1 MTVKEKKEYLIR
13 ELETVSDSPLFEATE
28 LLIDATGLER
38 GRFLYEQSRKLTR
51 SEKATLKRNLAKRKR
66 GIPLQYI
73 LREWEFYSLSFKVG
87 RGVLIP
93 RADSELLVDFA
104 IEELNLSDHHTV
116 FDLCAGSG
124 AIGVAIAHNCPEAN
138 VTLVEKSRIAFRY
151 LKKNCELNN
160 VKVNLVC
167 ADIAAWHPKEKAD
180 LVVSNPPY
188 ISKDEMKKLQ
198 REVKH
203 EPTMALYGGRDGLR
217 FYRLLCNRARDFLN
231 TGGRLMVEIGWKQ
244 GEAVSGIFNRY
255 GFDSVEILQDYA
267 GNDRVV
273 SGIWHK

>member
-1 MTVKEKKEYLIR
+1 MTVKEKKEYLVR

-28 LLIDATGLER
+28 LLIDALGADR
-38 GRFLYEQSRKLTR
+38 GKFLYEQNRRLSKSESLTI
-51 SEKATLKRNLAKRKR
+51 KRNLARRKR

-93 RADSELLVDFA
+93 RADSEILVDLA
-104 IEELNLSDHHTV
+104 IEELHLSDHREV

-124 AIGVAIAHNCPEAN
+124 ALGIAIAHNCPQAR
-138 VTLVEKSRIAFRY
+138 VTLVEKSRAAFKY

-160 VKVNLVC
+160 TKANLVC
-167 ADIAAWHPKEKAD
+167 GDVETWLPPQKAD
-180 LVVSNPPY
+180 LIVSNPPY
-188 ISKDEMKKLQ
+188 ISKEEMKKLQ

-217 FYRLLCNRARDFLN
+217 FYRILCNRANELLN
-231 TGGRLMVEIGWKQ
+231 SGGRLMVEIGWKQ
-244 GEAVSGIFNRY
+244 GQEVKGIFERY
-255 GFDSVEILQDYA
+255 GFESVEILQDYS

-273 SGIWHK
+273 SGIWYK

>member
-1 MTVKEKKEYLIR
+1 MTVKEKKEYLVR
-13 ELETVSDSPLFEATE
+13 ELEMVSDSPLFEATE
-28 LLIDATGLER
+28 LLIDALGADR
-38 GRFLYEQSRKLTR
+38 GKFLYEQNRRLSKSESLTI
-51 SEKATLKRNLAKRKR
+51 KRNLARRKR

-93 RADSELLVDFA
+93 RADSEILVDLA
-104 IEELNLSDHHTV
+104 IEELHLSDHREV

-124 AIGVAIAHNCPEAN
+124 ALGIAIAHNCPQAR
-138 VTLVEKSRIAFRY
+138 VTLVEKSRAAFKY

-160 VKVNLVC
+160 TKANLVC
-167 ADIAAWHPKEKAD
+167 GDVETWLPPQKAD
-180 LVVSNPPY
+180 LIVSNPPY
-188 ISKDEMKKLQ
+188 ISKEEMKKLQ

-217 FYRLLCNRARDFLN
+217 FYRILCNRANELLN
-231 TGGRLMVEIGWKQ
+231 SGGRLMVEIGWKQ
-244 GEAVSGIFNRY
+244 GQEVKGIFERY
-255 GFDSVEILQDYA
+255 GFESVEILQDYS

-273 SGIWHK
+273 SGIWYK

>member
-1 MTVKEKKEYLIR
+1 MTVKEKKEYLVR

-28 LLIDATGLER
+28 LLIDALGADR
-38 GRFLYEQSRKLTR
+38 GKFLYEQNRRLSKSESLTI
-51 SEKATLKRNLAKRKR
+51 KRNLARRKR

-93 RADSELLVDFA
+93 RADSEILVDLA
-104 IEELNLSDHHTV
+104 IEELHLSDHREV

-124 AIGVAIAHNCPEAN
+124 ALGIAIAHNCPQAR
-138 VTLVEKSRIAFRY
+138 VTLVEKSRAAFKY

-160 VKVNLVC
+160 TKANLVC
-167 ADIAAWHPKEKAD
+167 GDVETWSPPQKAD
-180 LVVSNPPY
+180 LIVSNPPY
-188 ISKDEMKKLQ
+188 ISKEEMKKLQ

-217 FYRLLCNRARDFLN
+217 FYRILCNRANELLN
-231 TGGRLMVEIGWKQ
+231 SGGRLMVEIGWKQ
-244 GEAVSGIFNRY
+244 GQEVKGIFERY
-255 GFDSVEILQDYA
+255 GFESVEILQDYS

-273 SGIWHK
+273 SGIWYK